1 MIVLCGQV
9 TVNGMVIAE
18 LSTKIEMRLWTM
30 EVHKKMMRF
39 GIVVVTMAVAA
50 SACHTTKAWKRATL
64 AKPIMLPDGDASRE
78 ALRHHVL
85 STREGAVGGF
95 GGGGGGCGCN

>member
-1 MIVLCGQV
+1 
-9 TVNGMVIAE
+9 
-18 LSTKIEMRLWTM
+18 M
-30 EVHKKMMRF
+30 EVRKIMRF
-39 GIVVVTMAVAA
+39 GIVVVTLGIAA
-50 SACHTTKAWKRATL
+50 SACHTTKSWKRETL
-64 AKPIMLPDGDASRE
+64 AKPIMLPDGDAARE